1 MCGIFAFE
9 NPFIFP
15 PIVFRILS
23 NCRNVLTSS
32 SKNLQSLQGALLT
45 PAMVGSTRSEK
56 AKLEKEERE
65 MAENTVWKVLII
77 IDMTAS

>member
-1 MCGIFAFE
+1 
-9 NPFIFP
+9 
-15 PIVFRILS
+15 
-23 NCRNVLTSS
+23 
-32 SKNLQSLQGALLT
+32 
-45 PAMVGSTRSEK
+45 MVGSTRSEK

>member
-1 MCGIFAFE
+1 MICLVVLKKTDCCTELME
-9 NPFIFP
+9 NC
-15 PIVFRILS
+15 L
-23 NCRNVLTSS
+23 L
-32 SKNLQSLQGALLT
+32 GAGVLT